1 MLTEK
6 RTIEA
11 SEVTHAQLEPSRM
24 IFTVTDLSSRNG
36 IFIVPSDGSPVFYQ
50 NMQSSS
56 YKLLEVEITSNNS
69 VAAEGQMHST
79 GKYFVAL

>member
-1 MLTEK
+1 
-6 RTIEA
+6 
-11 SEVTHAQLEPSRM
+11 M

-79 GKYFVAL
+79 GKYFVALGLELTSNGIEEGSSFSLFLSN